1 MNARTDSEPNTTK
14 NRTTVEPKSEREI
27 VVTRTFDAPARI
39 VFQAW
44 TTPELFR
51 RWWVPKSMPLPLLS
65 YEADIRVGGGYRL
78 VFDVDD
84 TKTMAFFGKY
94 LEVTP
99 HSRIVWTNDESG
111 EDGAVTTVTLE
122 EKGDKTL
129 HGAARALSLEGSS
142 RCCPGLRRVRRDG
155 RDVRATRRG
164 ARHAGRGGSS
174 IVSRASRDWRVSSP
188 CSQQRRDRR
197 VAPRS
202 LLYQSKSR

>member
-1 MNARTDSEPNTTK
+1 MNARKDNEPDTTK

-44 TTPELFR
+44 TTPALFK
-51 RWWVPKSMPLPLLS
+51 RWWVPKSMPLALLS

-78 VFDVDD
+78 VFDVDG

-94 LEVTP
+94 IEVTP

-111 EDGAVTTVTLE
+111 EDGAITTVTLE

-129 HGAARALSLEGSS
+129 MVLHELYRSKEVRDAALASGAY
-142 RCCPGLRRVRRDG
+142 DG
-155 RDVRATRRG
+155 MGETFGQLDEVLVTLDPKAG
-164 ARHAGRGGSS
+164 A
-174 IVSRASRDWRVSSP
+174 P
-188 CSQQRRDRR
+188 
-197 VAPRS
+197 
-202 LLYQSKSR
+202 

>member
-1 MNARTDSEPNTTK
+1 MSARNDSEQDTTK

-27 VVTRTFDAPARI
+27 VVTRTFNAPARL

-44 TTPELFR
+44 TTPALFR

-78 VFDVDD
+78 VFGVDG

-94 LEVTP
+94 IEVTP

-129 HGAARALSLEGSS
+129 LVLHELYRSKEARDAALGSGAYEGM
-142 RCCPGLRRVRRDG
+142 GETFEQLDEVLVTLG
-155 RDVRATRRG
+155 AT
-164 ARHAGRGGSS
+164 S
-174 IVSRASRDWRVSSP
+174 
-188 CSQQRRDRR
+188 
-197 VAPRS
+197 
-202 LLYQSKSR
+202 

>member
-1 MNARTDSEPNTTK
+1 MDARTASEPTPVK
-14 NRTTVEPKSEREI
+14 NGTTVERTSAREL
-27 VVTRTFDAPARI
+27 VVTRTFDGPARI

-44 TTPELFR
+44 TTPALFK

-65 YEADIRVGGGYRL
+65 YEADIRTGGGYRL
-78 VFDVDD
+78 VFRVDD

-129 HGAARALSLEGSS
+129 LVLHELYRSKQVRDAALASGSYDGMGETFGQLDEVLVTLGATG
-142 RCCPGLRRVRRDG
+142 
-155 RDVRATRRG
+155 G
-164 ARHAGRGGSS
+164 AS
-174 IVSRASRDWRVSSP
+174 
-188 CSQQRRDRR
+188 
-197 VAPRS
+197 
-202 LLYQSKSR
+202 

>member
-1 MNARTDSEPNTTK
+1 MDERRGSEPNPTK
-14 NRTTVEPKSEREI
+14 NRMMVEPKSEREI

-44 TTPELFR
+44 TTPALFK

-78 VFDVDD
+78 VFAVDGE
-84 TKTMAFFGKY
+84 KTMAFFGKY

-122 EKGDKTL
+122 QKGDQTL
-129 HGAARALSLEGSS
+129 MVLHELYRSKQVRDAAL
-142 RCCPGLRRVRRDG
+142 
-155 RDVRATRRG
+155 
-164 ARHAGRGGSS
+164 
-174 IVSRASRDWRVSSP
+174 ASG
-188 CSQQRRDRR
+188 
-197 VAPRS
+197 
-202 LLYQSKSR
+202 